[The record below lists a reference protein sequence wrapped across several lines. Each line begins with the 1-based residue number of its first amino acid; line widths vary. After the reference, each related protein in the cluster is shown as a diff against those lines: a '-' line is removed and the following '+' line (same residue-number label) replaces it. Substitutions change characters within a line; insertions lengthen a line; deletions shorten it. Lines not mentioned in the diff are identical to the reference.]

1 LTGSRYK
8 LQNKILNM
16 EFLPVLELID
26 RLCIARIKHERTQGA
41 NQAELDWYQERY
53 QQLIGTLDTDQRSI
67 LDHNIAEITVIHN
80 KIWDLEWQL
89 KSGVEHLL
97 PLDEIGR
104 RAIAIRDWNN
114 RRITYKNSIAALFS
128 LEMREIKTDHLSDA
142 EQLFN
147 TVDTK

>member
-1 LTGSRYK
+1 
-8 LQNKILNM
+8 M

-26 RLCIARIKHERTQGA
+26 RLCIARIKHERTSGA
-41 NQAELDWYQERY
+41 NQDELDWYEDKYR
-53 QQLIGTLDTDQRSI
+53 QLIEIMDARQRAT

-97 PLDEIGR
+97 SMDEIGR

-114 RRITYKNSIAALFS
+114 RRITYKNSIAELFG
-128 LEMREIKTDHLSDA
+128 LKMREIKTDHLSDP
-142 EQLFN
+142 EQLFK
-147 TVDTK
+147 TVDNK

>member
-1 LTGSRYK
+1 
-8 LQNKILNM
+8 M

-41 NQAELDWYQERY
+41 NQDELDWYEDKYRG
-53 QQLIGTLDTDQRSI
+53 LIEIMDARQRET
-67 LDHNIAEITVIHN
+67 LDHNIREITVIHN

-114 RRITYKNSIAALFS
+114 RRITYKNSIAELFG
-128 LEMREIKTDHLSDA
+128 LKMREIKTDHLSDP
-142 EQLFN
+142 EQLFK
-147 TVDTK
+147 TVDNK

>member
-1 LTGSRYK
+1 MTGSRYK

-53 QQLIGTLDTDQRSI
+53 QQLIGTLDADQRAI

-89 KSGVEHLL
+89 KSGVEHML

>member
-1 LTGSRYK
+1 
-8 LQNKILNM
+8 M

-41 NQAELDWYQERY
+41 NQDELDWYEDKYR
-53 QQLIGTLDTDQRSI
+53 QLIAIMDARQRDT

-97 PLDEIGR
+97 SMDEIGR

-114 RRITYKNSIAALFS
+114 RRITYKNSIAELFG
-128 LEMREIKTDHLSDA
+128 LKMREIKTDHLSDP
-142 EQLFN
+142 EQLFK
-147 TVDTK
+147 TVDNK

>member
-1 LTGSRYK
+1 
-8 LQNKILNM
+8 M

-26 RLCIARIKHERTQGA
+26 RLCIARIKYKRTNSA
-41 NQAELDWYQERY
+41 NQDELDWYEDKY
-53 QQLIGTLDTDQRSI
+53 SQLVKTLTADQRET
-67 LDHNIAEITVIHN
+67 LDHNIQEITVIHN
-80 KIWDLEWQL
+80 RIWDLEWQL

-114 RRITYKNSIAALFS
+114 RRITYKNSIAELFS
-128 LEMREIKTDHLSDA
+128 LKMREIKTDHLSDP
-142 EQLFN
+142 EQLFK

>member
-1 LTGSRYK
+1 
-8 LQNKILNM
+8 M

-26 RLCIARIKHERTQGA
+26 RLCIARIKHERTSGA
-41 NQAELDWYQERY
+41 NQDELDWYEDKYRG
-53 QQLIGTLDTDQRSI
+53 LIEIMDARQRET

-97 PLDEIGR
+97 PMDEIGR

-114 RRITYKNSIAALFS
+114 RRITYKNSIAELFG
-128 LEMREIKTDHLSDA
+128 LKMREIKTDHLSDP
-142 EQLFN
+142 EQLFK
-147 TVDTK
+147 TVDNK